1 MGLELFGDGTIM
13 QHRPHEGG
21 HIGLLFE
28 VIGIV
33 PAPW

>member
-1 MGLELFGDGTIM
+1 MGLELFGNGTII
-13 QHRPHEGG
+13 QHHPHKVG
-21 HIGLLFE
+21 HVGLLFE